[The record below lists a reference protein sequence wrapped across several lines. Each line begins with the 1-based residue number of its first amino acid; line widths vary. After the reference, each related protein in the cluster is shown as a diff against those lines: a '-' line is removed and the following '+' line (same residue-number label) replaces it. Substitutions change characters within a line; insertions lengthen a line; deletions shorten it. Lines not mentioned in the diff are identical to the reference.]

1 MLKLTTLRGV
11 IVAVAALA
19 LVAGCTA
26 SGKGTAKPVGD
37 LFAPTGAPVTLTQI
51 QGAKGDKLPLGDG
64 LSIVMPE
71 GSVSKPMKSK
81 VEGNQFILYLMP
93 DANTEGFPQFQLIW
107 GKSSVGALEASWTD
121 EGTMGVNKS
130 VSNYVRSS
138 ATWPGAKAAVVAT
151 WTQEDARDSGL
162 VVVDALGLWVDMP
175 DGSKGFALAM
185 APKGQLDGSTA
196 LDALRSLTVG

>member
-1 MLKLTTLRGV
+1 
-11 IVAVAALA
+11 
-19 LVAGCTA
+19 
-26 SGKGTAKPVGD
+26 
-37 LFAPTGAPVTLTQI
+37 
-51 QGAKGDKLPLGDG
+51 
-64 LSIVMPE
+64 MPA

-93 DANTEGFPQFQLIW
+93 AADTEGFPQFQLIW

-138 ATWPGAKAAVVAT
+138 ATWPGAKVAVVAT
-151 WTQEDARDSGL
+151 WTQKDARDSGL

-196 LDALRSLTVG
+196 LNALRSLTIG